1 MSLKVQRQD
10 NLDKLFDKFAIGPDD
25 KDKLTTKAVQDTI
38 DEHAKRKENKAADK
52 KDAHKQQS
60 KKRDGSQ
67 PSRFYLNNY
76 LANFSPDCLHL
87 FAPLCFRFW

>member
-52 KDAHKQQS
+52 RTPINS
-60 KKRDGSQ
+60 SQ
-67 PSRFYLNNY
+67 KTQWQ
-76 LANFSPDCLHL
+76 LAIAFL
-87 FAPLCFRFW
+87 FE

>member
-38 DEHAKRKENKAADK
+38 DEHANRTAKQKPAKDDK
-52 KDAHKQQS
+52 K
-60 KKRDGSQ
+60 
-67 PSRFYLNNY
+67 
-76 LANFSPDCLHL
+76 
-87 FAPLCFRFW
+87 

>member
-38 DEHAKRKENKAADK
+38 DEHAKRKENKTADK

-60 KKRDGSQ
+60 KKNAMAVSHRV
-67 PSRFYLNNY
+67 FI
-76 LANFSPDCLHL
+76 
-87 FAPLCFRFW
+87 

>member
-25 KDKLTTKAVQDTI
+25 KDKLATKAVQDTI

-52 KDAHKQQS
+52 KDAHK
-60 KKRDGSQ
+60 
-67 PSRFYLNNY
+67 
-76 LANFSPDCLHL
+76 
-87 FAPLCFRFW
+87 